1 MDSRA
6 APLAAVKA
14 KVSSMHFLFKP
25 IASVKDCIELLKV
38 ASQIGYQDVV
48 EIGMKYLAAAWLL

>member
-1 MDSRA
+1 
-6 APLAAVKA
+6 
-14 KVSSMHFLFKP
+14 MHFLFKP